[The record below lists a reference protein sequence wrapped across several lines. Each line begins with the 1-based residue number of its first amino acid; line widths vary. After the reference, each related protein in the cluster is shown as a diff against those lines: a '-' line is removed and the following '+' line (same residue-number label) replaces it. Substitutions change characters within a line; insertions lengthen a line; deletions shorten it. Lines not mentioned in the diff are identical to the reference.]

1 MPNRYAALHRTRVW
15 RQMAEE
21 CRMIAE
27 RMLFRD
33 TRATYRRL
41 ADEYDTMARREE
53 QRAPRRED
61 ASCEMAG

>member
-1 MPNRYAALHRTRVW
+1 
-15 RQMAEE
+15 MAEE